1 MGDFETKLFSESMDI
16 LEHHIKPQPNL
27 TGVVLD
33 DTFVAHLNDGVQTMK
48 ALCTNSYS
56 IPAVF
61 PDDDHSIVELPKV
74 FLSYQW
80 DAQNKALQIAEVL
93 ERKNLTCWSDVT
105 MTPRSSMSR
114 MSLRSS

>member
-1 MGDFETKLFSESMDI
+1 
-16 LEHHIKPQPNL
+16 
-27 TGVVLD
+27 
-33 DTFVAHLNDGVQTMK
+33 MK

-80 DAQNKALQIAEVL
+80 DAQNKVTNTLV
-93 ERKNLTCWSDVT
+93 KNK
-105 MTPRSSMSR
+105 PR
-114 MSLRSS
+114 